1 VHGEIVATEVGYRL
15 AFTRDLPASAE
26 RVWRMLTD
34 PADRATWLFD
44 GTIEPHLGGAVDLF
58 DSDHH
63 VTGRV
68 TAWNPPSLLA
78 LTWSSPD
85 APQGEV
91 RFELTA
97 ITPETCRLR
106 VVHAVGLGARPR
118 SLAAGWHAMLDRLQQ
133 GLAGTSSDDCS
144 SFADLVREYRDLPIV
159 GDHRS

>member
-1 VHGEIVATEVGYRL
+1 MHGKIVVTEVGYRL

-44 GTIEPHLGGAVDLF
+44 GIIEPRVGGVVDLF
-58 DSDHH
+58 DCDHH

-68 TAWNPPSLLA
+68 IAWDPPNLLA

-91 RFELTA
+91 RFELTDS
-97 ITPETCRLR
+97 TPETCRLR
-106 VVHAVGLGARPR
+106 VVHSAGCDARPR
-118 SLAAGWHAMLDRLQQ
+118 SLAAGWHAMLDQLHL
-133 GLAGTSSDDCS
+133 GLAGTPPDDS
-144 SFADLVREYRDLPIV
+144 ASFDDLVRDYRDLPFV
-159 GDHRS
+159 PGDRS

>member
-1 VHGEIVATEVGYRL
+1 MHGKIVVTEVGYRL

-44 GTIEPHLGGAVDLF
+44 CIIEPRVGGVVDLF
-58 DSDHH
+58 DCDHH

-68 TAWNPPSLLA
+68 IAWDPPNLLT

-91 RFELTA
+91 RFELTDS
-97 ITPETCRLR
+97 TPETCRLR
-106 VVHAVGLGARPR
+106 VVHSAGGDARPR
-118 SLAAGWHAMLDRLQQ
+118 SLAAGWHAVLDQLHL
-133 GLAGTSSDDCS
+133 GLAGTPPDGSA
-144 SFADLVREYRDLPIV
+144 SFDDLVRDYRDLPFV
-159 GDHRS
+159 PGYRS